1 MWQNKWDH
9 LTTFFAYPA
18 DIRRVIYTTNAI
30 ESLNMSIRKVL
41 KNKRAFPSDD
51 AMFKQV
57 YLALNN
63 IAKKWTMPIRF
74 WKEAMNRF
82 AIEFG
87 DRL

>member
-1 MWQNKWDH
+1 MGDPIPPEY
-9 LTTFFAYPA
+9 TF
-18 DIRRVIYTTNAI
+18 
-30 ESLNMSIRKVL
+30 
-41 KNKRAFPSDD
+41 KNKRAFRSDD